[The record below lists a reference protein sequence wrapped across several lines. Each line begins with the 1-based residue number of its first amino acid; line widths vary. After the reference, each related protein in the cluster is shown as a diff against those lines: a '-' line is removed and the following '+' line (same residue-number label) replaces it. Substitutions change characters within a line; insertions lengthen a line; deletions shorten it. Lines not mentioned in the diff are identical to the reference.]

1 MWVSKLKRLRWI
13 TVISGI
19 SNIVVIGLGGFLV
32 ISVLPGCG
40 RDVLPIFIVLVS
52 AGVRIMSMIG
62 TGIAQE
68 ASAITILRSPTES
81 SVVDSFIR
89 HERRTRYKRWLWWTR
104 FAMIVTVLQLLGA
117 TYLIFSARKFVTPN
131 GTSGGCFLGTG
142 KKQSL
147 LVFFLVMVWFIVVLQ
162 CFTGSDVL
170 RWRSFYATHDNAW
183 KAHYREVFDHGIREA
198 LCCLGRVKYFVL
210 EEDEVYS
217 VARLL
222 GDLVAYRATGTGHL
236 ELLSGL
242 ALLQRHEL
250 SSSSYQELMEAPIEK
265 IQEAALF
272 HQFAEAAYTG
282 PLLDFGRN
290 PILFPCSWL
299 YRQGVFTPWT
309 RSRRPVLEGDNWWRG
324 HAAAFLR
331 YVNLSAETLKQG
343 RVSQVKREAAYFVV
357 VLHHMRT
364 VVIAV
369 RGTETPEDLLTDGLC
384 RECTLSAEDLDG
396 LIKSLSLSLSPP
408 SCVSLSLGN
417 HVSLYVKQTVASSFP
432 HYGHS
437 GIIEAARE
445 LYMQI
450 DGNPGNEENSPGAT
464 GLLSS
469 LLGAGCE
476 CDGYSVRIVGH
487 SLGGAIGTL
496 LGIRS
501 ATQVPTIVAP
511 PTPPPVVRVYTHRRL
526 EDPAPLASTVP
537 ASSSLSTD
545 LKSGV
550 PISDIDLP
558 IAHLYRRYPNLRVY
572 AYGPLPCV
580 DSVVAEA
587 CSEFV
592 TSILYNDEFSS
603 RLSVCSILRLR
614 AAAITA
620 LSQDSEADSAM
631 VCKLARQVLYL
642 SNYHGSETEPKVLSP
657 SFHPATLTEENNSM
671 YRRHLKYTIKG
682 GVFLCTEAIFC
693 MLKMP
698 DYHKCCLKKDKN
710 WKLTMDVTF
719 EPQGVSNENSIALI
733 AGSEQDPEF
742 PFQGVTELTENPE
755 AVILKEDSNEP
766 SHSDQLDTQTN
777 PLFEMDA
784 DVILSEGPESQFM
797 DVVPSS
803 SDVPVGDPKEVFLP
817 GLVIHIV
824 PQQRRSLLP
833 LWRGWRVQEDEHCHR
848 AYIANR
854 ENFKD
859 IVVSPSMFLDH
870 LPWRRYWR
878 PEWLQ
883 INLMELILCD
893 LVLRPCMTD
902 VVSTCF

>member
-198 LCCLGRVKYFVL
+198 LCCLGRVKYLSVL

-396 LIKSLSLSLSPP
+396 LIN
-408 SCVSLSLGN
+408 GN

-496 LGIRS
+496 LGIR
-501 ATQVPTIVAP
+501 
-511 PTPPPVVRVYTHRRL
+511 
-526 EDPAPLASTVP
+526 
-537 ASSSLSTD
+537 
-545 LKSGV
+545 
-550 PISDIDLP
+550 
-558 IAHLYRRYPNLRVY
+558 LYRRYPNLRVY

-870 LPWRRYWR
+870 LPWRCHYAM
-878 PEWLQ
+878 Q
-883 INLMELILCD
+883 K
-893 LVLRPCMTD
+893 VLETRMATD
-902 VVSTCF
+902 QLDGAHIV

>member
-198 LCCLGRVKYFVL
+198 LCCLGRVKYLSVL

-396 LIKSLSLSLSPP
+396 LIN
-408 SCVSLSLGN
+408 GN

-496 LGIRS
+496 LGIR
-501 ATQVPTIVAP
+501 
-511 PTPPPVVRVYTHRRL
+511 
-526 EDPAPLASTVP
+526 
-537 ASSSLSTD
+537 
-545 LKSGV
+545 
-550 PISDIDLP
+550 
-558 IAHLYRRYPNLRVY
+558 LYRRYPNLRVY